1 MPCILF
7 PTARK
12 PMFGCVAGSTL
23 SVNLCILCASA
34 VNIEKSTH
42 RRDAKNAEVAKSKK
56 LKL

>member
-23 SVNLCILCASA
+23 SVNLC
-34 VNIEKSTH
+34 TH
-42 RRDAKNAEVAKSKK
+42 RRDAKNAEVAQSKK